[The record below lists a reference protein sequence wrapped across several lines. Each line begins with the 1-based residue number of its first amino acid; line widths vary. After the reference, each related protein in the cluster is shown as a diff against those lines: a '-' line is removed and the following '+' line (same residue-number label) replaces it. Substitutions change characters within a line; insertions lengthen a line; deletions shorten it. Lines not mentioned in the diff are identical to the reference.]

1 MCSVCFFQGF
11 GFAGTNRGKLLMMN
25 VNKGSVPLELN
36 ITNPPSAPNFMAN
49 PHGISTWKDE
59 KTGIVAVSQWQR
71 VYIYIYIYILGQ
83 KRNAAYKT
91 YIVYGGFLAISR
103 KRCVTD

>member
-36 ITNPPSAPNFMAN
+36 LTNTPSAPNFMAN

-59 KTGIVAVSQWQR
+59 KTGSVLPAMSDSDDFFWFTSL
-71 VYIYIYIYILGQ
+71 LG
-83 KRNAAYKT
+83 T
-91 YIVYGGFLAISR
+91 
-103 KRCVTD
+103 

>member
-25 VNKGSVPLELN
+25 VNKGSMPLELN
-36 ITNPPSAPNFMAN
+36 LTNTPSAPNFMAN

-59 KTGIVAVSQWQR
+59 KTGSVLLSKSDSDDMF
-71 VYIYIYIYILGQ
+71 VYKGSL
-83 KRNAAYKT
+83 T
-91 YIVYGGFLAISR
+91 LAMGKCLWLSVKIKVCQSSLSSP
-103 KRCVTD
+103 